1 MNWIH
6 QPLRFFGLPENM
18 QGERYHNQDNLN
30 SGVKNRRNYC
40 MPLLYTAYQGTAF
53 MFPSWWCSCPG
64 ASAWDGGGHRSSWL
78 QHRRGPGCW
87 KLGAEAHRSSPEI
100 LVNHRTVLFVTTIFV
115 GVCWAYLFTS
125 EPLGQKIRGRVL
137 DIQETWCGGLAW
149 ELGHVFVSLRHS
161 SETWNW
167 IFLQNMAGNRVTH
180 HTSFYPQLHG
190 RPFKFQIQS
199 GFCFVVLCGV
209 PASTSLKQT

>member
-1 MNWIH
+1 
-6 QPLRFFGLPENM
+6 M

-53 MFPSWWCSCPG
+53 MFPSWWCGCPG

-87 KLGAEAHRSSPEI
+87 KLGAEAHRSSPAI

-125 EPLGQKIRGRVL
+125 EPLGQKIIGRVL

-149 ELGHVFVSLRHS
+149 ELGHVFVSLRPS
-161 SETWNW
+161 SETWNC
-167 IFLQNMAGNRVTH
+167 IFLQKHGWQQSDTSHFILPPTSWEAFQVPNSKWFLLRCVMWG
-180 HTSFYPQLHG
+180 TSFY
-190 RPFKFQIQS
+190 
-199 GFCFVVLCGV
+199 
-209 PASTSLKQT
+209 

>member
-1 MNWIH
+1 
-6 QPLRFFGLPENM
+6 M
-18 QGERYHNQDNLN
+18 QGERYHYQDNLN

-40 MPLLYTAYQGTAF
+40 KPLLYTAYQGTAF
-53 MFPSWWCSCPG
+53 MFSSSSCSGCPG
-64 ASAWDGGGHRSSWL
+64 ASAWDGGGHRGSIL

-137 DIQETWCGGLAW
+137 DIQENWCGGLAW
-149 ELGHVFVSLRHS
+149 ELGHVFVSLSLSVRL
-161 SETWNW
+161 ETGYSCK
-167 IFLQNMAGNRVTH
+167 NMAGNRVTH
-180 HTSFYPQLHG
+180 HISFYPQLHG
-190 RPFKFQIQS
+190 RPSKFQIQS